1 MAGTSPDSGGGGG
14 TGLGQL
20 NSPYTQSQQ
29 SKLDRTISKV
39 AASGSVV
46 GGGSP
51 TAFQDPFGRPMNV
64 PGSSGSFGV
73 PYPSVPNPKDP
84 DVWLGSQ
91 SPIAF
96 AKASQAADMYFTWDD
111 KTRNKFLANLQL
123 AGYDVSGLKDDTI
136 AKLWG
141 GYVGLAAQYQMQG
154 KNLSPWDV
162 LGKDIS
168 QRESVQP
175 RTVTSTTKAYNIST
189 YEDAYG
195 LFQNVAQQLLG
206 RAPTKAETAKLKN
219 VLNQY
224 ETQNPTTTTYQS
236 TYMGSQLQDR
246 QAVKVTGG
254 VTQEARTAIAEQQAK
269 QDPEYGAYQ
278 AATNGMN
285 WLTEMVRG
293 G

>member
-1 MAGTSPDSGGGGG
+1 MADSPKDAVPYAS
-14 TGLGQL
+14 TGPGR
-20 NSPYTQSQQ
+20 SAQSR
-29 SKLDRTISKV
+29 LDKTVKKV
-39 AASGSVV
+39 AGASGPV
-46 GGGSP
+46 SP

-64 PGSSGSFGV
+64 QGSEGSFGT
-73 PYPSVPNPKDP
+73 PYTSAPNPKDP
-84 DVWLGSQ
+84 DIWLGSQ

-96 AKASQAADMYFTWDD
+96 AKASQAAQMYFTWDD
-111 KTRNKFLANLQL
+111 KTRNKFLANLNL
-123 AGYDVSGLKDDTI
+123 AGYDVSGLGDAKI
-136 AKLWG
+136 ASIWG
-141 GYVGLAAQYQMQG
+141 NYVGLALQYQQQG
-154 KNLSPWDV
+154 KQLSPWDV

-168 QRESVQP
+168 QRENVKP
-175 RTVTSTTKAYNIST
+175 RTVTSTTRAYNIST

-195 LFQNVAQQLLG
+195 LFHNVAQQLLG

-246 QAVKVTGG
+246 QATKVTGG
-254 VTQEARTAIAEQQAK
+254 VTQEARTAIAEEQAK

-285 WLTEMVRG
+285 WLMAAIKG
-293 G
+293 S